1 MAVTITKPFISQ
13 NLQNPF
19 SVYGYQNIVYGYQSI
34 SLQKK
39 DNENAGTQVINGNSK
54 NINGNSKNKDDFHKN
69 ANSIKSSDK
78 ANSEN
83 KSENKDDAKEKGKT
97 AAGGASNTAGLTEK
111 ELRILEDL
119 KARDTKVRRHEM
131 AHIAA
136 GGQYI
141 TSGAHYQYEKGP
153 DGHNY
158 AVAGDVSI
166 DTSPVPGDPEATIAK
181 MRKVRQAALAPAEPS
196 SQDKKV
202 AAESSFIAAKALSEL
217 MIMQAKQRA
226 ETRQQQFQSSR
237 NPGSAAKAYEK
248 AGSEPV
254 QKGVIFNLAA

>member
-1 MAVTITKPFISQ
+1 MTVIITKSFISQ

-19 SVYGYQNIVYGYQSI
+19 SVNGYQSAA
-34 SLQKK
+34 SQKK
-39 DNENAGTQVINGNSK
+39 DNENSSTQVIKGDSK
-54 NINGNSKNKDDFHKN
+54 SKDDFHKDN
-69 ANSIKSSDK
+69 NGIKSSDK
-78 ANSEN
+78 TNSEN
-83 KSENKDDAKEKGKT
+83 KDNTEKKGKT
-97 AAGGASNTAGLTEK
+97 AVRGSSNTAGLTEK
-111 ELRILEDL
+111 ELRILETL

-153 DGHNY
+153 DGNNY

-181 MRKVRQAALAPAEPS
+181 MHKVEQAALAPADPS
-196 SQDKKV
+196 PQDKKV
-202 AAESSFIAAKALSEL
+202 AAESAFAAARALSEL

-226 ETRQQQFQSSR
+226 ETRQQQFKSFQ
-237 NPGSAAKAYEK
+237 NPRSAVRAYEE
-248 AGSEPV
+248 AGTEPV
-254 QKGVIFNLAA
+254 QKGAVFNLAA

>member
-1 MAVTITKPFISQ
+1 MAVTITRPFISQ

-19 SVYGYQNIVYGYQSI
+19 SVYGYQGI
-34 SLQKK
+34 SSQKK
-39 DNENAGTQVINGNSK
+39 DNETSNMQVIKGDSK
-54 NINGNSKNKDDFHKN
+54 SKGDFHKDDN
-69 ANSIKSSDK
+69 GIKSSDK
-78 ANSEN
+78 TNSEN
-83 KSENKDDAKEKGKT
+83 KNNTKEKGKT
-97 AAGGASNTAGLTEK
+97 AVSGSSKTAGLTEK
-111 ELRILEDL
+111 ELRILESL

-153 DGHNY
+153 DGNNY

-181 MRKVRQAALAPAEPS
+181 MHKVEQAALAPADPS
-196 SQDKKV
+196 PQDKKV
-202 AAESSFIAAKALSEL
+202 AAESSFVAAKALSEL

-226 ETRQQQFQSSR
+226 ETRQQQFQSFQ
-237 NPGSAAKAYEK
+237 NPKSAAKAYEN
-248 AGSEPV
+248 AGNEPV
-254 QKGVIFNLAA
+254 QKGATFNLAA